1 MSENLPSNENLSAKS
16 AKSFSIAS
24 VLAVV
29 CASAT
34 FFVGAGAQFALAIIA
49 IIFGVIG
56 LIFALSP
63 KTRGGFASIIAILIA
78 IVAVGIAITR
88 GILHLF

>member
-1 MSENLPSNENLSAKS
+1 MSENLPPNEYPTAKS

-34 FFVGAGAQFALAIIA
+34 FFVGAGAQFALAIVA
-49 IIFGVIG
+49 IILGVIG
-56 LIFALSP
+56 LILALSP
-63 KTRGGFASIIAILIA
+63 RTRGGFASIFAILVA
-78 IVAVGIAITR
+78 IVAVVVAITR